1 MDTVELM
8 KWIGG
13 GFLALSGLVEIAPI
27 KLNPWSAAL
36 RWFGNKLNG
45 DVIKE
50 VGELK
55 EKVQA
60 VSDRQE
66 EAEAKSAR
74 VRILRFADE
83 LYLGQKHSKE
93 HFDNT
98 LADIKTYNDY
108 CRSHPNFENERT
120 KIAEAQI
127 KSAYQHCLREHSFLQ

>member
-1 MDTVELM
+1 METVEII
-8 KWIGG
+8 KWIVG
-13 GFLALSGLVEIAPI
+13 GFLALSGLVEITPI

-60 VSDRQE
+60 VRDRQE
-66 EAEAKSAR
+66 EGEAKSAR
-74 VRILRFADE
+74 VRILRFGDE

-93 HFDNT
+93 HFDNI

-120 KIAEAQI
+120 KLTEEQI
-127 KSAYQHCLREHSFLQ
+127 KSTYQLCIREHLFLQ